1 MEAKELKKLSRSELL
16 EMLLDRSKEVEHLR
30 KELDETKKHIQ
41 TLEREVK
48 TSGDINAAINKLTSA
63 TEEIQKF
70 AAVISMASNN
80 LQTKIGTAVLGK
92 AMDTNEALGQGIV
105 QMIDS
110 AAMERSVTPELGA
123 NIDLRI

>member
-41 TLEREVK
+41 TREVK

-80 LQTKIGTAVLGK
+80 LTRK
-92 AMDTNEALGQGIV
+92 
-105 QMIDS
+105 
-110 AAMERSVTPELGA
+110 
-123 NIDLRI
+123 

>member
-1 MEAKELKKLSRSELL
+1 MTTKDIVSYSLVVLIYGDYEYGSKKLKKLSRSELL

-80 LQTKIGTAVLGK
+80 LTRK
-92 AMDTNEALGQGIV
+92 
-105 QMIDS
+105 
-110 AAMERSVTPELGA
+110 
-123 NIDLRI
+123 

>member
-48 TSGDINAAINKLTSA
+48 TCLLYTSP
-63 TEEIQKF
+63 
-70 AAVISMASNN
+70 SPRDCS
-80 LQTKIGTAVLGK
+80 
-92 AMDTNEALGQGIV
+92 
-105 QMIDS
+105 
-110 AAMERSVTPELGA
+110 
-123 NIDLRI
+123 